1 MKLSTLTGVSLMS
14 VSAGWLWFLQ
24 RLLEDQGK
32 RKSACD
38 FDGSASI
45 QSPEDLSGTCKS
57 LISQAGS
64 AGTGKVTSHPTGG
77 GSAASTSTSEGASS
91 GIVSPVAVRVS
102 GWFGVAYF
110 VAAAVAGSLMV
121 SL

>member
-1 MKLSTLTGVSLMS
+1 MGGYGSYSVCSSKDQLSFV
-14 VSAGWLWFLQ
+14 FDQ
-24 RLLEDQGK
+24 YYRDQGK

-38 FDGSASI
+38 FDGAASI
-45 QSPEDLSGTCKS
+45 QSPKDLSGTCKS

-64 AGTGKVTSHPTGG
+64 AGTGKVTSHPTVG
-77 GSAASTSTSEGASS
+77 GSVASTSTSEGASS